1 MRRFRGEGIV
11 TKSGSGI
18 RLVPSPSR
26 RVPSRINTLWIPREE
41 AGCQQSTIY
50 EKYVALETQMF
61 DHS

>member
-26 RVPSRINTLWIPREE
+26 RVPPRINTLRIPREE
-41 AGCQQSTIY
+41 ADCQQSTIY
-50 EKYVALETQMF
+50 GPVALETQMF